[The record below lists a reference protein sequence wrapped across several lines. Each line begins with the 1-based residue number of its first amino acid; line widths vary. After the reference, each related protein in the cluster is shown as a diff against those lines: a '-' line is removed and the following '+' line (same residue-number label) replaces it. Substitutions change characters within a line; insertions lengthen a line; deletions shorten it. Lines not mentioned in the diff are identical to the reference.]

1 MVVEQ
6 KQDIGYQLHL
16 DFSSGKESVRHL
28 KVSEA
33 VSQAEYRK
41 VLQTNAAGEQERALT
56 HHLMQV
62 VCSHDNICR
71 AYKQV
76 KQNNGVAGIDQM
88 PVGDFSAWFSKE
100 GETLLS

>member
-16 DFSSGKESVRHL
+16 GFSSDKESVRHL

-41 VLQTNAAGEQERALT
+41 VLQTNVAGEQERALT
-56 HHLMQV
+56 HHERLNNLRKPPCARACTV
-62 VCSHDNICR
+62 V
-71 AYKQV
+71 
-76 KQNNGVAGIDQM
+76 
-88 PVGDFSAWFSKE
+88 
-100 GETLLS
+100 